1 MKLTNNNIAT
11 KSKHSERG
19 SEVVEF
25 GLVLLPLLG
34 LIFLVMDIAWLV
46 FAQGSLQW
54 AVQQG
59 VRYGITSN
67 VISGKGQDA
76 SIKSVVQTNA
86 MGFLNGSTGLSKISV
101 NFFSPSN
108 LSNALTGSGSNAG
121 GNVLQVSVS
130 GVSVSSFGPVWR
142 TGPAALSL
150 SAISSDVM
158 ESSPGGV
165 PPTR

>member
-1 MKLTNNNIAT
+1 MNKTPITTVKLNRR
-11 KSKHSERG
+11 ERG

-25 GLVLLPLLG
+25 ALVLLPLLAILF
-34 LIFLVMDIAWLV
+34 LILDIAWLV

-67 VISGKGQDA
+67 VASGKGQDA
-76 SIKSVVQTNA
+76 SIKSIVQSNA
-86 MGFLNGSTGLSKISV
+86 MGFLNGSAGLSKISV
-101 NFFSPSN
+101 SFYAPSN
-108 LSNALTGSGSNAG
+108 LSTAVTGSGSNVG
-121 GNVLQVSVS
+121 GNVLKVSVT
-130 GVSVSSFGPVWR
+130 GVQVSSFGPIWR
-142 TGPAALSL
+142 SGPSVISL
-150 SAISSDVM
+150 SANSSDVM